1 MEKVGEMIFFVFVA
15 FLSRIQMVTYIYWGK
30 VDTIGLTGAAEKKRG
45 FWASF
50 LLNPRKENNSTDQK
64 IYGWIFKYIPKQNL

>member
-30 VDTIGLTGAAEKKRG
+30 VDTIGLTGAAEKKEDFG
-45 FWASF
+45 QVS
-50 LLNPRKENNSTDQK
+50 
-64 IYGWIFKYIPKQNL
+64 Y